1 VHASDNA
8 STVLGERTAARPIT
22 AIVKPLTTDILAA
35 DSALVPIH
43 LGKRQGVERLFPSF
57 VGRHL
62 GISDG
67 SELRGNDR
75 VVFALRLS
83 RVGTKFAE

>member
-1 VHASDNA
+1 M
-8 STVLGERTAARPIT
+8 
-22 AIVKPLTTDILAA
+22 KPLTTDIPAA

-62 GISDG
+62 GILNG
-67 SELRGNDR
+67 SGLRGNDGAA
-75 VVFALRLS
+75 FAFRFS
-83 RVGTKFAE
+83 RVGTKFAERGPAWRPVPLAQP